1 MPMFKEYLQF
11 FLHFLKNSKQTASV
25 IPTSANATK
34 KVCDEIDFS
43 RPVVIV
49 EFGPGTGS
57 VAEEIVKRMS
67 PTSRLLLI
75 EANPEFV
82 TALQE
87 KFANDERVEIFEG
100 LAQDAEKIVKSF
112 HITEVDAVL
121 ANIPFTFFDEST
133 RKAIVAAAKNI
144 LKPTGVFIAFPFTTT
159 VKPYLQ
165 EAFPHVAEKIVWQNI
180 PPLRVF
186 TASKGE

>member
-1 MPMFKEYLQF
+1 MFKEYFQF
-11 FLHFLKNSKQTASV
+11 FLHFFKNTKQTASV
-25 IPTSANATK
+25 IPTSQNATK
-34 KVCDEIDFS
+34 KVCKEIDFS
-43 RPVVIV
+43 RPVVVV
-49 EFGPGTGS
+49 EFGPGTGNIAGE
-57 VAEEIVKRMS
+57 VTRRMS

-82 TALQE
+82 AVLQE

-100 LAQDAEKIVKSF
+100 FAQDAEKIAKSF

-121 ANIPFTFFDEST
+121 ANIPFTFFDEPT
-133 RKAIVAAAKNI
+133 RKAIVAAAKSI

-159 VKPYLQ
+159 VRPYLQ

-186 TASKGE
+186 IASKEG